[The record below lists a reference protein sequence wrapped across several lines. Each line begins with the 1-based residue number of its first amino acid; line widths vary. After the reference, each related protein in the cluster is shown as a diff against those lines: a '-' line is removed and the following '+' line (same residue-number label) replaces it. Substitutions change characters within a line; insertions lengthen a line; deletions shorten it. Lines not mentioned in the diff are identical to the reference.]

1 MGPLCPDPKEAIPVQ
16 EITSLQNPTVKEL
29 VRLTAQRRARQERGL
44 FLAESPKLAAE
55 AALAGVPVRTLY
67 ATPDALE
74 RYQDTL
80 APALAAA
87 GEVVAIS
94 RPVAEKLAASR
105 TTQGVFALCAIPS
118 PRLTPDTLRP
128 DGRYLV
134 LASLQDPGNV
144 GAAIRSALAFGCDGL
159 LLTGDCPDLY
169 GPKVLRAA
177 MGGVFRLPLFAGG
190 TLPELLAALQAA
202 GIETW
207 AAALDRQA
215 VTLDAA
221 ALDRDGV
228 AVVIG
233 NEGNGLPPE
242 MVAACGRTVFIP
254 ISAQSESL
262 NASVAASLFLWEMR
276 RR

>member
-1 MGPLCPDPKEAIPVQ
+1 MQ

-74 RYQDTL
+74 RYRDTL

-128 DGRYLV
+128 GGRYLV

-144 GAAIRSALAFGCDGL
+144 GTLIRTANALGIGAVIL
-159 LLTGDCPDLY
+159 
-169 GPKVLRAA
+169 
-177 MGGVFRLPLFAGG
+177 AGG
-190 TLPELLAALQAA
+190 CA
-202 GIETW
+202 
-207 AAALDRQA
+207 DR
-215 VTLDAA
+215 T
-221 ALDRDGV
+221 
-228 AVVIG
+228 
-233 NEGNGLPPE
+233 
-242 MVAACGRTVFIP
+242 
-254 ISAQSESL
+254 
-262 NASVAASLFLWEMR
+262 
-276 RR
+276 

>member
-74 RYQDTL
+74 RYRDTL

-177 MGGVFRLPLFAGG
+177 
-190 TLPELLAALQAA
+190 
-202 GIETW
+202 I
-207 AAALDRQA
+207 
-215 VTLDAA
+215 
-221 ALDRDGV
+221 
-228 AVVIG
+228 
-233 NEGNGLPPE
+233 
-242 MVAACGRTVFIP
+242 
-254 ISAQSESL
+254 
-262 NASVAASLFLWEMR
+262 
-276 RR
+276 

>member
-1 MGPLCPDPKEAIPVQ
+1 MQ

-55 AALAGVPVRTLY
+55 AALAGVPVRILY

-74 RYQDTL
+74 RYRDTL

-94 RPVAEKLAASR
+94 RPVAEKLAAAR

-169 GPKVLRAA
+169 GPKVL
-177 MGGVFRLPLFAGG
+177 
-190 TLPELLAALQAA
+190 PELLAALQAA

-254 ISAQSESL
+254 ISDQSESL